1 MATTLSDYFEKEIA
15 GVYASV
21 FSQPSATEIGT
32 DSVNSSHSSIPVS
45 AKKRYVNMKCEV
57 FDMMQEVLSGMDAS
71 AFAMATHKRRY
82 DDILAFEKE
91 NGVKSEPVAC
101 AALSER
107 ELVKLK
113 DQLAKIDKVRLLSLL
128 ASAGIDATQRVLDLR
143 LVEKEKLRRLLY
155 VLQKEKES
163 AFAHRDG
170 MESN

>member
-45 AKKRYVNMKCEV
+45 AKKRYVNMKCKV

-101 AALSER
+101 AALSEEGACQIER
-107 ELVKLK
+107 PVGE
-113 DQLAKIDKVRLLSLL
+113 D
-128 ASAGIDATQRVLDLR
+128 
-143 LVEKEKLRRLLY
+143 
-155 VLQKEKES
+155 
-163 AFAHRDG
+163 
-170 MESN
+170 